1 MLNVTSK
8 EEGRPLQV
16 VKELL
21 APRDMHPKE
30 VVPETQFII
39 VEKTTIVN
47 EWSSRLVVVESLNT
61 KRNMV
66 S

>member
-1 MLNVTSK
+1 M
-8 EEGRPLQV
+8 QA

-21 APRDMHPKE
+21 IPTDMHPNK
-30 VVPETQFII
+30 VIPETQFTV
-39 VEKTTIVN
+39 VENATIVN

-66 S
+66 G